1 MGKESVYNGNKESV
15 SCVLINSEKGKR
27 LLNKLIENKQIE
39 AIGRP
44 LSEPLQNEPQFNY
57 PSKSSQKR
65 DEFINLYQKN
75 KNYDLVANVVFKEY
89 KFKGWILGTTN
100 IVSYKNKFMA
110 LLPWELKQ
118 YVKKML
124 RRK

>member
-1 MGKESVYNGNKESV
+1 MSVYNGNKESV
-15 SCVLINSEKGKR
+15 SCVLVNNEKGKR
-27 LLNKLIENKQIE
+27 LLNKLFENEQIE
-39 AIGRP
+39 AIERP
-44 LSEPLQNEPQFNY
+44 LSEPLQHEPQFNY
-57 PSKSSQKR
+57 PSKSSQEH
-65 DEFINLYQKN
+65 DEFINLYQKKEN
-75 KNYDLVANVVFKEY
+75 FDLVANIVFKQY

-100 IVSYKNKFMA
+100 VVNYKNKFMA